1 MIAVVL
7 VGNLLAAGWPRTA
20 YAQPKYPTKPIRLL
34 VGNTAGGTPDTLAR
48 MISPHLSEAL
58 GQPIV
63 IENRPGASGVLAAS
77 MLAKAAP
84 DGYTLLAVAPG
95 FAVISALQ
103 PNLPFDAIKDFSAV
117 TSIGF
122 STNALVVAPSVGV
135 KSAKELIALG
145 HARPGK
151 ILFASAGAGS
161 VTHLNAERFRLAAGI
176 KAVHVGFKGQPEF
189 LIEIVAGRV
198 HFGVAGLGPA
208 LPLIKDGRLLL
219 LAVNPNRTPIF
230 PDVPAMSEFLSGVG
244 RDGSHMWLAPAGT
257 PPAVLRNLSKEVARI
272 VNLPEVRERLQAIS
286 FHVAPATP
294 DDATRMLRSVVCTD
308 KLACAIAFHSFKSI
322 TLIVY

>member
-1 MIAVVL
+1 MNRMRTVIAATFAAT
-7 VGNLLAAGWPRTA
+7 LLAVTA
-20 YAQPKYPTKPIRLL
+20 PTLSYAQPNYPTKPIRLL
-34 VGNTAGGTPDTLAR
+34 IGNTAGGTPDTLAR
-48 MISPHLSEAL
+48 MIGPHLGEAL
-58 GQPIV
+58 GQPVV
-63 IENRPGASGVLAAS
+63 IENRPGASGVLAANI
-77 MLAKAAP
+77 LAKATP

-103 PNLPFDAIKDFSAV
+103 PNLPFDANRDFAAV
-117 TSIGF
+117 TSIGY

-151 ILFASAGAGS
+151 ILFGSAGAGS
-161 VTHLNAERFRLAAGI
+161 VTHLNAERFRLAAGM

-219 LAVNPNRTPIF
+219 LAVNPSRTPIF

-257 PPAVLRNLSKEVARI
+257 PRAVLQRISSEVARI
-272 VNLPEVRERLQAIS
+272 VNRAEVRERLQAIS

-294 DDATRMLRSVVCTD
+294 EETARMLRADLATFNKLVVETGLRP
-308 KLACAIAFHSFKSI
+308 K
-322 TLIVY
+322 